1 MKKLL
6 LVLISTVFLFG
17 CSGSDG
23 DSGSNSYY
31 NPPTWIQGTWGLKAS
46 VNAYPNDIP
55 YYKFTSDNVCQ
66 LIGGTYSSCWK
77 ETIQQTPQ
85 FLSGSDSHTD
95 NTYEA
100 KFIQSNGATTLTLS
114 FKKVSATKITL
125 VDALSGNIELE
136 KLK

>member
-1 MKKLL
+1 ML
-6 LVLISTVFLFG
+6 LVLFSSVLLFG
-17 CSGSDG
+17 CSPSDD
-23 DSGSNSYY
+23 DSGSSPY

-114 FKKVSATKITL
+114 FKKVSATKIIWVNTL
-125 VDALSGNIELE
+125 GGNIELE

>member
-1 MKKLL
+1 MKKML
-6 LVLISTVFLFG
+6 LVLFSTVFLFG
-17 CSGSDG
+17 CSSSDG
-23 DSGSNSYY
+23 DSGSSFY

-114 FKKVSATKITL
+114 FKKVSATKIIWVNTL
-125 VDALSGNIELE
+125 GGNIELE

>member
-17 CSGSDG
+17 CSPSDG
-23 DSGSNSYY
+23 DSGSSSSY
-31 NPPTWIQGTWGLKAS
+31 NPPTWIQGTWGIKGDPDL
-46 VNAYPNDIP
+46 NQNDFP
-55 YYKFTSDNVCQ
+55 LYKFTSDNFCLVAGSISQ
-66 LIGGTYSSCWK
+66 CWK
-77 ETIQQTPQ
+77 EVIQQTPQ
-85 FLSGSDSHTD
+85 IMSGSDSHTVS
-95 NTYEA
+95 TYEVNL
-100 KFIQSNGATTLTLS
+100 IQSNGAVTVTYS

>member
-31 NPPTWIQGTWGLKAS
+31 NPPTWIQGTWGIKADGS
-46 VNAYPNDIP
+46 IYQNDQP
-55 YYKFTSDNVCQ
+55 FFKFTSDNFC
-66 LIGGTYSSCWK
+66 LYAGGISQCWK
-77 ETIQQTPQ
+77 EVIQQTPQ
-85 FLSGSDSHTD
+85 FMSGSDIHTD
-95 NTYEA
+95 STYEVNL
-100 KFIQSNGATTLTLS
+100 IQSNGATTVTYN
-114 FKKVSATKITL
+114 FKKVSSTKIIAETFG
-125 VDALSGNIELE
+125 GNLELE